1 MTTPDTTASPPAAA
15 SAPSAEIA
23 LPIVGMTCASCV
35 NRIDRFLRKADG
47 VAEVSVNLATE
58 LATIRY
64 LPDRVGA
71 TELAAT
77 IAAAGYEVPA
87 AALAAA
93 TATGDDAAQ
102 QREAADGGDRATEA
116 HAPFLRA
123 AREVSLPPRARG
135 RGGVREADGGVMGDA
150 TCGP

>member
-102 QREAADGGDRATEA
+102 QRAAEIGRA
-116 HAPFLRA
+116 H
-123 AREVSLPPRARG
+123 V
-135 RGGVREADGGVMGDA
+135 
-150 TCGP
+150 